1 MQPVRTPAFMTSC
14 TFCLIYCTF
23 PLAQLFWAGKGLFYK
38 TCLPGRGWEQDTVQ
52 KSMLYSGKL
61 DPYIETWMLT
71 CLSIAITLIF
81 NHGMGHFLKNNWVII
96 RLIQSHCENT
106 NKKHNFRT
114 YSVSLWWKFFCW
126 MDVAFGIIFNS
137 NNNNSC
143 SSPVSA

>member
-1 MQPVRTPAFMTSC
+1 MTWDILTLTCDFKEEVWEFLFYFILSLNLYAACPNTCFYDFMH
-14 TFCLIYCTF
+14 F
-23 PLAQLFWAGKGLFYK
+23 LFYILHFSSWTALLGRERAFYK
-38 TCLPGRGWEQDTVQ
+38 TCLPGRGWERDTVQ
-52 KSMLYSGKL
+52 KSMLCSGKL

-114 YSVSLWWKFFCW
+114 YSVSLW
-126 MDVAFGIIFNS
+126 
-137 NNNNSC
+137 
-143 SSPVSA
+143 